1 MSTRA
6 TVWIIN
12 EESGYERF
20 LYHHCDGYM
29 LDEEISPVLGK
40 LSSEEWTVDSI
51 TKAITDFDDAYR
63 EIDACY
69 GVGWDSEYL
78 YKIITNKT
86 CMEKYECGIGDIRLG
101 DCKEEKSKP
110 EYKVETYSYGF
121 PNYANTTPEKED
133 KETHY
138 EETHYAGIDID
149 GTQKFGLI
157 PEIIS
162 PERRGYLMGLADFLR
177 NIHEKDLKKKFSLS
191 DYEVC
196 LVFEYM
202 AQMHPERKG

>member
-12 EESGYERF
+12 EESGDERF

-29 LDEEISPVLGK
+29 LDEEISPLLGK
-40 LSSEEWTVDSI
+40 LSSVDWTVDSV

-63 EIDACY
+63 EVDADY

-78 YKIITNKT
+78 YKISVDKMK
-86 CMEKYECGIGDIRLG
+86 MEKFECGIEDTCVG

-110 EYKVETYSYGF
+110 KYRVETYTYGF
-121 PNYANTTPEKED
+121 PVENCANAIPEKDD

-138 EETHYAGIDID
+138 EETHYAGPDMKS
-149 GTQKFGLI
+149 TPSSTL
-157 PEIIS
+157 S
-162 PERRGYLMGLADFLR
+162 PERRGYLMGLAEFLR
-177 NIHEKDLKKKFSLS
+177 NIHEKDLKKNFSLS
-191 DYEVC
+191 DYEVR

-202 AQMHPERKG
+202 AQMPPNGKG